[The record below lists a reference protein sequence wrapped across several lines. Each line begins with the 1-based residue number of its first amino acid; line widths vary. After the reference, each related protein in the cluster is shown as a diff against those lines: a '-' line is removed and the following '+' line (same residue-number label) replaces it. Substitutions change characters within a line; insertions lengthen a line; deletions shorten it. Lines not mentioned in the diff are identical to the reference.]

1 MRHKMGVWLSGR
13 TRSAHLNSRWAC
25 GSVVERV
32 PDKNEV
38 EGPIPSTP
46 TKNLNIP

>member
-1 MRHKMGVWLSGR
+1 M
-13 TRSAHLNSRWAC
+13 
-25 GSVVERV
+25 VERV

-46 TKNLNIP
+46 TLAYENRLSDGVKRGDHKNEYNF